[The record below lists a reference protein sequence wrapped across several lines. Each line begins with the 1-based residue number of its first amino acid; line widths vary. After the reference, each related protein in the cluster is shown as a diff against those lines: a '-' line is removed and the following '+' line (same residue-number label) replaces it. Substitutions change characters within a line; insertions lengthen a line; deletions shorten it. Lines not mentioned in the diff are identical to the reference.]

1 MSEPEVPP
9 ADDGAAGD
17 RATTNLSDDHAR
29 LAYRIVQTL
38 LEHTR
43 VLSDLVALM
52 AQVID
57 EETTQAL
64 TQTPHWSAYMDSRR
78 ALEHARADIERF
90 TEVWSELAEK
100 K

>member
-9 ADDGAAGD
+9 ADERPAPDAAG
-17 RATTNLSDDHAR
+17 AGLSDDHAR

-78 ALEHARADIERF
+78 SLEHARADIERF
-90 TEVWSELAEK
+90 TEVWSELGEK
-100 K
+100 Q

>member
-9 ADDGAAGD
+9 ADEQQAPGAG
-17 RATTNLSDDHAR
+17 LSDDHAR

-57 EETTQAL
+57 EETTEAL

-78 ALEHARADIERF
+78 SLEHARADIERF
-90 TEVWSELAEK
+90 AEVWSELGEK
-100 K
+100 Q